1 MDIWEYGSSSAI
13 AKNMTAN
20 LIQATSILKAYEKKQ
35 LKGNAEE
42 FIGTLNEN
50 DNPVVRV
57 VIFKEEKECG
67 NVPI

>member
-1 MDIWEYGSSSAI
+1 
-13 AKNMTAN
+13 MTAN

-57 VIFKEEKECG
+57 VIFKE
-67 NVPI
+67 